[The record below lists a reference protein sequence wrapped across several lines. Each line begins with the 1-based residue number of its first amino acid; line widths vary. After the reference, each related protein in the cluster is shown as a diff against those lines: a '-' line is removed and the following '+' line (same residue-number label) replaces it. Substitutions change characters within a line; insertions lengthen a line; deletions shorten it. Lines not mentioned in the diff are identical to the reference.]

1 MSVRRRQNFLG
12 GQRIDVPYLK
22 SVESAVSN
30 DFDELISGL
39 VIGENKSYVVRGFEI
54 NMPGAIG
61 SSANGLQLIVSDTSI
76 LHGASNE
83 SGTFYNIPSGTP
95 AEILSSTTNDRVD
108 GAFTPSTDN
117 YVGIELAREVD
128 DSTIDQSYFWNPTTN
143 IEVTKTVPL
152 AIILDYKIVIST
164 SSFASNV
171 LPIAIV
177 QTDASNNVIS
187 ITDRRPMLLRLGTA
201 GDFDPNPFYEYPWA
215 DGRSENFYTSTSSAT
230 SPFQGGDKQIKNLK
244 EFFDALMT
252 EVKLLK
258 GTPYWYSENPGSIS
272 NLRADLAN
280 TTFTGKGNVVHGR
293 IDFQGQVAGMTTDVL
308 IRTVNTGE
316 INNITLTANGF
327 DINTLVADYNAANP
341 ENQIEFVSGD
351 GSQIPT
357 ADIVLTSKPGQ
368 VNWSQDIYL
377 RFIGG
382 RLNYKILSNDTST
395 EVSLADNQVAY
406 INLVRDKNIIPP
418 LTFTENLSGKVV
430 VTSNANW
437 TDDVEP
443 GDFIKDASKGSE
455 FYYEIATKDSPSQVT
470 LTVDYADIPDTPASF
485 DAQYAWGTYE
495 TNPSPLTSRHIF
507 IADRE
512 DVPFDEDVFWL
523 FFRSDDGGGIPRV
536 YARVL
541 GGTELEQGEARTIAD
556 NTAQAVL
563 DYIGS
568 NSESDTTPTYDE
580 SATDSKNNQTHYN
593 SVAEENLTD
602 RISRLTTM
610 MADKAQDKTVKL
622 VSDHTVVTNTTNT
635 TFQDI
640 TFSGGSGVANV
651 IVPSSADNGTI
662 GLSGTLSLE
671 ENQVAFYQI
680 DRNAAFTI
688 ADLSALT
695 VADINSVPLNE
706 KTFIFAY
713 RLTGDTVY
721 LWDNSSLGEGDLL
734 DISVLR
740 EYVQQN
746 NTLKMVKGGTW
757 SWDLATNTL
766 SNSLSAYVQIA
777 GLSDSANEII
787 AQSIVLDADQ
797 KVAYVEIN
805 RGITPSVLT
814 VNVAD
819 ISTVDLSSDDVF
831 VIARRTGGNVLVGTN
846 SFALKDRE
854 FLELDGALAEIN
866 RHHGQL
872 LVRPEATLSKR
883 VEISGA
889 DIAKL
894 SGSQISL
901 EQKSLLLDFNGAVID
916 FSTGEVFESD
926 GVTPLNAGANDFTPP
941 VIGANEYFFYSV
953 TLLPNTVNANNTI
966 TGQILVLPSSASNAV
981 LADAPRAPFPSSGI
995 KLGNVYVQED
1005 GGGSILNIDYENIIS
1020 LGVGGSGSGG
1030 TGDANELLERLKNR
1044 LANYGAYEY
1053 MTPVI
1058 FSTVEEDLTF
1068 EANTT
1073 ANFSVVNSNYEF
1085 ETIGTV
1091 FESVQLLDTEFL
1103 AEEIELN
1110 EIELIHYW
1118 NLDSLDSAATYE
1130 VSRDGGNEWQSVSMS
1145 RIGNSETYRG
1155 THTFTEEAAN
1165 SFSQTEGTFNGTY
1178 TDLTDLNELSRDFV
1192 LANTTTVKKLT
1203 AGVNKTAAATGY
1215 VFAVAVKDDGGGLPS
1230 TDPLDEIGRS
1240 KFVSIDGLVA
1250 GAQSV
1255 DFEIRFTA
1263 PAETYHIVF
1272 KTDVIYKTEY
1282 TNSAG
1287 ANKIAIEDDGA
1298 DVAYTLEGLE
1308 PDLRVRITS
1317 GTDEVASEGF
1327 GVFYKDDNKV
1337 SPVDGNVFRNVSTFV
1352 GDVDNLDTFTLTF
1365 LPDPRLLHV
1374 YEWGTGQVYRYGAF
1388 VIQGYDVIFEPNTFN
1403 KPETVSLEFLQ
1414 IQGGSFDNSD
1424 KNASL
1429 LAANHLGS
1437 TDANIDLSVAG
1448 RGLFLRRPDGTL
1460 REITIDDSDNIV
1472 IYSV

>member
-76 LHGASNE
+76 LHGASDE

-117 YVGIELAREVD
+117 YVGVELVREVD

-201 GDFDPNPFYEYPWA
+201 GNFDPNPFYIYPWA

-280 TTFTGKGNVVHGR
+280 TAFTGKGNVVHGR
-293 IDFQGQVAGMTTDVL
+293 IDFQGQVAGMTADVL

-316 INNITLTANGF
+316 INNITLTAN
-327 DINTLVADYNAANP
+327 DSNINTLVADYNAANP
-341 ENQIEFVSGD
+341 ENQIELVSSG
-351 GSQIPT
+351 GSQIPM

-418 LTFTENLSGKVV
+418 LIFTNGGTV
-430 VTSNANW
+430 VTSVGNASW
-437 TDDVEP
+437 TNDVEP

-455 FYYEIATKDSPSQVT
+455 FYYEIDTVDSLSQVT
-470 LTVDYADIPDTPASF
+470 LTVPYEEASSGPAGF

-495 TNPSPLTSRHIF
+495 TNPSPLTSRHVF

-536 YARVL
+536 YARIL

-568 NSESDTTPTYDE
+568 NSESDTTPTYNE

-688 ADLSALT
+688 ADLSVLT
-695 VADINSVPLNE
+695 VADIDSVPLNE

-787 AQSIVLDADQ
+787 AQNIVLDADQ

-831 VIARRTGGNVLVGTN
+831 VIARRTGGDVLVGTN

-872 LVRPEATLSKR
+872 LVRPETTLSKR

-916 FSTGEVFESD
+916 FSTGKVFQSD
-926 GVTPLNAGANDFTPP
+926 GGTPLNDGTNDFTPAT
-941 VIGANEYFFYSV
+941 IGANEYFFYSV
-953 TLLPNTVNANNTI
+953 TLLPNTVNENNTI

-1091 FESVQLLDTEFL
+1091 FESVQLLDAEFL
-1103 AEEIELN
+1103 AEEIELD

-1118 NLDSLDSAATYE
+1118 NLDSLDSAAIYE

-1145 RIGNSETYRG
+1145 RIGSSDTYRG
-1155 THTFTEEAAN
+1155 THTFAEEAAN

-1178 TDLTDLNELSRDFV
+1178 TNLTDLNELSRDFI
-1192 LANTTTVKKLT
+1192 LANTTTVKKVT

-1308 PDLRVRITS
+1308 LDLRVRITS

-1327 GVFYKDDNKV
+1327 GLFYKDDNKV

-1460 REITIDDSDNIV
+1460 REITIDDGDNIV

>member
-61 SSANGLQLIVSDTSI
+61 SSANWLQLIVSDTSI

-280 TTFTGKGNVVHGR
+280 TAFTGKGNVVHGR

-316 INNITLTANGF
+316 INSITLTANGS
-327 DINTLVADYNAANP
+327 DINTLVANYNAANP

-351 GSQIPT
+351 DSQIPT

-437 TDDVEP
+437 TDDVET

-470 LTVDYADIPDTPASF
+470 LTVDYADIPDTPANF

-536 YARVL
+536 YARIL

-713 RLTGDTVY
+713 RLTCDTVY
-721 LWDNSSLGEGDLL
+721 LWDNSSFGEGDLL

-766 SNSLSAYVQIA
+766 SN
-777 GLSDSANEII
+777 
-787 AQSIVLDADQ
+787 
-797 KVAYVEIN
+797 
-805 RGITPSVLT
+805 
-814 VNVAD
+814 
-819 ISTVDLSSDDVF
+819 
-831 VIARRTGGNVLVGTN
+831 
-846 SFALKDRE
+846 
-854 FLELDGALAEIN
+854 
-866 RHHGQL
+866 
-872 LVRPEATLSKR
+872 
-883 VEISGA
+883 
-889 DIAKL
+889 
-894 SGSQISL
+894 
-901 EQKSLLLDFNGAVID
+901 
-916 FSTGEVFESD
+916 
-926 GVTPLNAGANDFTPP
+926 
-941 VIGANEYFFYSV
+941 
-953 TLLPNTVNANNTI
+953 
-966 TGQILVLPSSASNAV
+966 
-981 LADAPRAPFPSSGI
+981 
-995 KLGNVYVQED
+995 
-1005 GGGSILNIDYENIIS
+1005 
-1020 LGVGGSGSGG
+1020 
-1030 TGDANELLERLKNR
+1030 
-1044 LANYGAYEY
+1044 
-1053 MTPVI
+1053 
-1058 FSTVEEDLTF
+1058 
-1068 EANTT
+1068 
-1073 ANFSVVNSNYEF
+1073 
-1085 ETIGTV
+1085 
-1091 FESVQLLDTEFL
+1091 
-1103 AEEIELN
+1103 
-1110 EIELIHYW
+1110 
-1118 NLDSLDSAATYE
+1118 
-1130 VSRDGGNEWQSVSMS
+1130 
-1145 RIGNSETYRG
+1145 
-1155 THTFTEEAAN
+1155 
-1165 SFSQTEGTFNGTY
+1165 
-1178 TDLTDLNELSRDFV
+1178 
-1192 LANTTTVKKLT
+1192 
-1203 AGVNKTAAATGY
+1203 
-1215 VFAVAVKDDGGGLPS
+1215 
-1230 TDPLDEIGRS
+1230 
-1240 KFVSIDGLVA
+1240 
-1250 GAQSV
+1250 
-1255 DFEIRFTA
+1255 
-1263 PAETYHIVF
+1263 
-1272 KTDVIYKTEY
+1272 
-1282 TNSAG
+1282 
-1287 ANKIAIEDDGA
+1287 
-1298 DVAYTLEGLE
+1298 
-1308 PDLRVRITS
+1308 
-1317 GTDEVASEGF
+1317 
-1327 GVFYKDDNKV
+1327 
-1337 SPVDGNVFRNVSTFV
+1337 
-1352 GDVDNLDTFTLTF
+1352 
-1365 LPDPRLLHV
+1365 
-1374 YEWGTGQVYRYGAF
+1374 
-1388 VIQGYDVIFEPNTFN
+1388 
-1403 KPETVSLEFLQ
+1403 
-1414 IQGGSFDNSD
+1414 
-1424 KNASL
+1424 
-1429 LAANHLGS
+1429 
-1437 TDANIDLSVAG
+1437 
-1448 RGLFLRRPDGTL
+1448 
-1460 REITIDDSDNIV
+1460 
-1472 IYSV
+1472 